1 MHIDKVTMHAK
12 ESNLSTEIVEENQL
26 SATQVIKEVYAK

>member
-1 MHIDKVTMHAK
+1 MHIDKVTVHAK
-12 ESNLSTEIVEENQL
+12 ESNLSTEIVENQL

>member
-1 MHIDKVTMHAK
+1 MHIDKVTMHTK
-12 ESNLSTEIVEENQL
+12 QSNLSTEIVKNQL